1 MASAHRKLVVLVAK
15 SHDVDRPAR
24 ILLQGQGLHN
34 DEILRV
40 SGCLNV
46 NKLVDSVSRLEQVRI
61 SIFAELAFEVSPE

>member
-1 MASAHRKLVVLVAK
+1 MASAHRKLIVLVAE

-24 ILLQGQGLHN
+24 VLFQGQGLHN

-61 SIFAELAFEVSPE
+61 RIFAELAFKVSPE